1 VVERHLYRYN
11 KVIYRRREFELKYMQ
26 PISKYVGNRR
36 YTAGTCDDELVDDS
50 YLKQNLGNTKKII
63 IQLYVTIIYLLQ

>member
-1 VVERHLYRYN
+1 
-11 KVIYRRREFELKYMQ
+11 MQ

-50 YLKQNLGNTKKII
+50 NLKQNLGNTKKNNNPTTRYYHIPI
-63 IQLYVTIIYLLQ
+63 TIISVQNACLSELDIRYIPLNQ